1 MKATFTMDVFLVQY
15 GCLDWTW
22 TMQEIF
28 LAIWDLNCS
37 ALEPKTSVLPMG
49 YAKGHKIQLFKY

>member
-1 MKATFTMDVFLVQY
+1 MDVFLVQY

-37 ALEPKTSVLPMG
+37 ALEPKPSVLPMG